1 MGILMRYL
9 EVQTPGSVPALMKVL
24 RCAADR
30 AVNANGMQTC
40 HHSLRLEK
48 PQDIQ
53 MSWTPGGSPL
63 GHQTKWKEDHPP
75 KPLPPQDHTHHHG
88 RGYRRT
94 NPKQA
99 GGPQIPYLPLTQR
112 GHHPQPRP
120 RAHRIPR
127 YCTEPPGVAE

>member
-75 KPLPPQDHTHHHG
+75 KPPP
-88 RGYRRT
+88 
-94 NPKQA
+94 PKTTPTTMAEATGEQTPNKP
-99 GGPQIPYLPLTQR
+99 GV
-112 GHHPQPRP
+112 
-120 RAHRIPR
+120 PR
-127 YCTEPPGVAE
+127 YPTYH